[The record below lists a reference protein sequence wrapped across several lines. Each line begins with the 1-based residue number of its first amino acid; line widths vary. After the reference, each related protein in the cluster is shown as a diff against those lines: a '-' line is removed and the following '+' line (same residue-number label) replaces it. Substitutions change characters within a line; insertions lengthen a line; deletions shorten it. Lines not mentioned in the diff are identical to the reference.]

1 MEKKL
6 SIGFIG
12 CGQMAASLVGGL
24 SDAGYPTDK
33 MGVFDIHSEKSAHLA
48 NEYGM
53 VCYKEAKTLIEH
65 MDVIVLCVKPQSMK
79 ALISEIKPSLLDKKP
94 LLISVAAGIRT
105 AHIENWLGV
114 LLPIVRAMPN
124 TPALLRSGATGLYAN
139 AAATL
144 TQKNEAESLL
154 RSVGVTVWLEDETLM
169 DPLTALSGSGPA
181 YFFYLMEALIKA
193 GTRQG
198 LTPESA
204 TILVLQTAMGAAKMV
219 LESADTPAQLREKVT
234 SKGGTTE
241 AALAVLTD
249 QGFAD
254 VIEKAL
260 KASTKR
266 SVELGELLG
275 Q

>member
-1 MEKKL
+1 MEQNL

-24 SDAGYPTDK
+24 SDAGYHANK
-33 MGVFDIHSEKSAHLA
+33 IGVFDIHTEKSAHLA
-48 NEYGM
+48 NEYGITL
-53 VCYKEAKTLIEH
+53 YHQAKTLIEH

-79 ALISEIKPSLLDKKP
+79 ALIAEIKPHLLAKKP

-105 AHIENWLGV
+105 MHIENWLGMS
-114 LLPIVRAMPN
+114 LPLVRAMPN

-139 AAATL
+139 SAVTSI
-144 TQKNEAESLL
+144 QKNEAESLL
-154 RSVGVTVWLEDETLM
+154 RSVGVTVWLEDEALM

-181 YFFYLMEALIKA
+181 YFFYLMEALIDA

-198 LTPESA
+198 LALDTA

-219 LESADTPAQLREKVT
+219 LESTDTPAQLRDKVT

-241 AALAVLTD
+241 AALAVLAD
-249 QGFAD
+249 EGFSD
-254 VIEKAL
+254 LIEKAL
-260 KASTKR
+260 QVSTKR
-266 SVELGELLG
+266 SVELGQLLG